1 MIVSPDFIDLPRII
15 CFFDN
20 MPVTIPER
28 SNENPFPENKSGIIA
43 VSPPTIG
50 TLAFF
55 APFANPCTIF
65 RKIAVSFLLA
75 AI

>member
-1 MIVSPDFIDLPRII
+1 
-15 CFFDN
+15 
-20 MPVTIPER
+20 MPAR
-28 SNENPFPENKSGIIA
+28 SNENPFPAIKSGMIA

-50 TLAFF
+50 TPAFF

-65 RKIAVSFLLA
+65 LNTAWLFLFA